1 MANIDPKVRNVRNR
15 ALDVYLNDSNNRKLQ
30 IDALGFSITLGQF
43 SISLFYP
50 NKWVLLDQVGFVK
63 NLYFRRLS
71 SL

>member
-50 NKWVLLDQVGFVK
+50 NKWVFIGSGGFCE
-63 NLYFRRLS
+63 
-71 SL
+71 